1 MLSAQCQSDE
11 DWHAGKLS
19 FIFNVSAWEQGFSTP
34 ASFFPL
40 SPPFITKGRTLFI
53 QSDSQPG
60 QSEGERDREGK
71 RDRERVREG
80 ERKKKRERE
89 TEGREGA

>member
-19 FIFNVSAWEQGFSTP
+19 FIFNVSVWEQGFNTS

-40 SPPFITKGRTLFI
+40 YPPFITKGRTLFI
-53 QSDSQPG
+53 QSDRQPG
-60 QSEGERDREGK
+60 QSEREGEREGK
-71 RDRERVREG
+71 RARVRG
-80 ERKKKRERE
+80 RERE
-89 TEGREGA
+89 

>member
-1 MLSAQCQSDE
+1 MG
-11 DWHAGKLS
+11 AGLQHS
-19 FIFNVSAWEQGFSTP
+19 SVL
-34 ASFFPL
+34 FPPF
-40 SPPFITKGRTLFI
+40 PPFITKGRTLFI

>member
-40 SPPFITKGRTLFI
+40 SPPSLQKAGHY
-53 QSDSQPG
+53 SYSQTAS
-60 QSEGERDREGK
+60 QA
-71 RDRERVREG
+71 RVREREIG
-80 ERKKKRERE
+80 RERE
-89 TEGREGA
+89 TERESEGGRKKKKERARD